1 VDVPFRRQD
10 DIGFTGR
17 AWITEPKSGLTLQA
31 EIVNTLI
38 YPRPYYVVTLSK
50 ALGFQNLGSIFAPI
64 TSRP

>member
-1 VDVPFRRQD
+1 MFLLD
-10 DIGFTGR
+10 DKMTSALQVGLG
-17 AWITEPKSGLTLQA
+17 ITEPKSGLTLQA